1 MPISKEQLDEL
12 NQLGRKASE
21 WFSIAE
27 IAKRDPHLLARH
39 FIRRSTREEIAIPH
53 ESHEI
58 YRKLDMWAAHLLEHE
73 VRSYEMRISEKY
85 IEDSLTPTKDD
96 DVSVLKAMT
105 SYIKTTESE
114 LRVKLHR
121 LVNTKR
127 KNRKSPGRS

>member
-1 MPISKEQLDEL
+1 
-12 NQLGRKASE
+12 
-21 WFSIAE
+21 
-27 IAKRDPHLLARH
+27 
-39 FIRRSTREEIAIPH
+39 
-53 ESHEI
+53 
-58 YRKLDMWAAHLLEHE
+58 MWAAHLLEHE